1 MLSQRIREVVWLFL
15 WYSFS
20 LLCFATASALSQGF
34 LIVSRW
40 ACHQLTRVI
49 LVIRREGLWAVN
61 WSNHFRY
68 FWRLPF
74 TPSGRLLFRFHN
86 WYPSRLGSLLSLTD
100 FCDPLWRPMSVLLRP
115 SLPTLME
122 LITDTGRLACEPI
135 SWVEEQGFG
144 RLLSMRLCYS
154 SCSRESRW

>member
-1 MLSQRIREVVWLFL
+1 MLSQRIREEFG
-15 WYSFS
+15 YSFGTVF
-20 LLCFATASALSQGF
+20 LCCVFSTASALSQGF

-40 ACHQLTRVI
+40 ACHLLTRVI

-86 WYPSRLGSLLSLTD
+86 WYQSRLGSLLSLTD

-115 SLPTLME
+115 SLPTLTE

-154 SCSRESRW
+154 SCSCESRW